1 MYLLE
6 EIITDIMPL
15 SEQSMKRLIAEF
27 QEVKHPRGTHLFRQ
41 HEIDKTLY
49 FIKSGVAR
57 AYNQSATTDVTF
69 WFGME
74 GSSAL
79 SYNSYMKGTCGYES
93 VELLENSILY
103 EIAHPNLELL
113 YNTDIE
119 IANWGRKLVEKEII
133 KVEERLISRL
143 LFNAGDRYKELMQ
156 HHPELL
162 KRVQL
167 SYIAS
172 YLGITPVSLSRIR
185 AGIR

>member
-1 MYLLE
+1 
-6 EIITDIMPL
+6 MPL
-15 SEQSMKRLIAEF
+15 SGLALEKLSSQF
-27 QEVKHPRGTHLFRQ
+27 QEVAHPRGTHLFRQ

-57 AYNQSATTDVTF
+57 AYNQTDTTDVTF

-74 GSSAL
+74 GDSAL
-79 SYNSYMKGTCGYES
+79 SYNSYMKGTPGYES
-93 VELLENSILY
+93 VELLEPGNLY
-103 EIAHPNLELL
+103 RIEHPNLELL

-143 LFNAGDRYKELMQ
+143 LLNAGERYKELMKHQ
-156 HHPELL
+156 PALL
-162 KRVQL
+162 QRVQL
-167 SYIAS
+167 NHIAS

-185 AGIR
+185 AEIR